1 MKQPIRTAVLV
12 CVLASIAAVPLFAA
26 GTQEDSVTGTWFG
39 GSSNEENAGYKYQ
52 YTFIRNGQ
60 NSYYATA
67 DGAYNPDSL
76 GAAVA
81 TTWTGELLSGEDGS
95 YTIRLIAL
103 TTNDP
108 EEPPEE
114 LPVIL
119 AVEGSLEMNGTG
131 EMTIR
136 YHYFAAHEWGTVPF
150 VDEPVQWM
158 LPPGSDPIVER
169 IRRMPTASQL
179 PQQTVSTP

>member
-1 MKQPIRTAVLV
+1 MKKSVFSAVLF
-12 CVLASIAAVPLFAA
+12 CVLAVVAAVPLFAA
-26 GTQEDSVTGTWFG
+26 GSQEESVTGTWFG

-52 YTFIRNGQ
+52 YTFIKNGPD
-60 NSYYATA
+60 SYYATA

-81 TTWTGELLSGEDGS
+81 TNWTGELMKNEDGS
-95 YTIRLIAL
+95 YTIRLISL

-108 EEPPEE
+108 VEPPEE
-114 LPVIL
+114 LPSIL
-119 AVEGSLEMNGTG
+119 AVEGTVQMNGNE

-136 YHYFAAHEWGTVPF
+136 YHYFAMHDWDTVPF
-150 VDEPVQWM
+150 MDKPVQWM

-169 IRRMPTASQL
+169 IHRMPSDSVLPSQA
-179 PQQTVSTP
+179 VSQH